1 MWGKLP
7 ISTFWQPRNVR
18 WTLGASDI
26 MFTTP
31 FTRWF
36 FRKGQVIE
44 TLRGKGIYQE
54 AVDLATK
61 KLDEGKWVRH

>member
-1 MWGKLP
+1 MGVRGDRIDEPMVWGKLP

-31 FTRWF
+31 SVLITRI
-36 FRKGQVIE
+36 RCD
-44 TLRGKGIYQE
+44 
-54 AVDLATK
+54 A
-61 KLDEGKWVRH
+61 